1 MKQLFQPKVLIPVV
15 LGVAIIAALL
25 SFGDISKVVSAME
38 GFNRLFVVWIV
49 LIFAGY
55 TAVRGWQWLYLL
67 DQLGMKTSR
76 RSEIFAFLLSEATKS
91 IPIGNYFQNYLLN
104 RSEGADIGRTSA
116 ATTAIVLGEVAVSLT
131 GIVVLGLGGWT
142 LYLRVVIIVG
152 LLVFGA
158 LCWLFYRLHKQSGP
172 PQWVTRH
179 KWSRKAYE
187 ELKQF
192 GEGAKDL
199 LKWRTLAVVY
209 LNTLIYLLMAGGALY
224 FVAHAVGVDLA
235 YGPALAVYF
244 FGLAVSL
251 IFPLPIDFGV
261 AEISGTGAFLLVGV
275 ARAPAVSI
283 MLIFRILSIMSA
295 LFFAAIACVVMRDQL
310 REALSSR
317 QSKRQGK
324 HGKQDQSEGGSRQ
337 SSAKDTRA
345 EQSGERK
352 DSRETEQTESE
363 RRASA

>member
-1 MKQLFQPKVLIPVV
+1 MKQLLQPKVLIPAV
-15 LGVAIIAALL
+15 LGVAIIVALL
-25 SFGDISKVVSAME
+25 SFGNISKVVSAME

-67 DQLGMKTSR
+67 DRLGMKTTR
-76 RSEIFAFLLSEATKS
+76 RGEIFAFLLSEATKS

-116 ATTAIVLGEVAVSLT
+116 ATTAMVLGEVAVSLT
-131 GIVVLGLGGWT
+131 GIVVLGLGDWT
-142 LYLRVVIIVG
+142 FYLRIVIIVG

-158 LCWLFYRLHKQSGP
+158 LCWLFYRLHKRSGP

-179 KWSRKAYE
+179 KWSKKAYE

-199 LKWRTLAVVY
+199 LKWRTLVVVY
-209 LNTLIYLLMAGGALY
+209 LNSLVYLLMAGGALY

-235 YGPALAVYF
+235 YGPVLAVYF

-261 AEISGTGAFLLVGV
+261 SEVSGTGAFLLVGV
-275 ARAPAVSI
+275 AKASAVSI
-283 MLIFRILSIMSA
+283 MLIFRILSILSA
-295 LFFAAIACVVMRDQL
+295 LLFAAVACVVMRDQL

-324 HGKQDQSEGGSRQ
+324 QDHQDSGGERASEEGIQ
-337 SSAKDTRA
+337 TD
-345 EQSGERK
+345 QSGERE
-352 DSRETEQTESE
+352 DSEEEERTEGQ
-363 RRASA
+363 RQASA